1 MGGGVRLCAPLLA
14 AARAAAAALI
24 VAPAPS
30 MAFALGAIAAS
41 EKSAWI
47 ALAAALALPLA
58 VGDLLWGHRA
68 GLISTL
74 AALLAAG
81 ALAVALIPV
90 VQATRLGRARGVK
103 IDWARALRAPLDT
116 AGPGRPNLTVPYTTG
131 PEGRTLSLDVYLPPA
146 PSVAPSRPSRPILV
160 VHGGFW
166 SAGQRGEAPL
176 ASRRLADLGFTV
188 FDVEYRLAPQPNWQT
203 ALGDVK
209 CAIGW
214 VKQHATTPD
223 WNVDPAKLALLG
235 RSAGGH
241 LVLMA
246 AYAPGDPA
254 LPASCPAGDTSVDAV
269 IALYAPTDLIWG
281 YEHPSNPRAADS
293 RARTRNFLGGAPD
306 TEAARY
312 RALSPVER
320 VTPGA
325 PRTLLAHGG
334 RDQLLDHA
342 HLDLLA
348 AKLAAAGVPHET
360 LFIPWAQ
367 HAFDFGGGPSNQ
379 LLEPTLLRF
388 LGTDVP

>member
-1 MGGGVRLCAPLLA
+1 MGGLLRLCVLLLA
-14 AARAAAAALI
+14 AASAAAASLI

-30 MAFALGAIAAS
+30 TALALGAIVAS
-41 EKSAWI
+41 EKSGWI
-47 ALAAALALPLA
+47 AVAALLALLMALGQLRFGQRGA
-58 VGDLLWGHRA
+58 V
-68 GLISTL
+68 IPTL
-74 AALLAAG
+74 AALLAAA
-81 ALAVALIPV
+81 ALAPALIPI
-90 VQATRLGRARGVK
+90 VQATVLARARGVK
-103 IDWARALRAPLDT
+103 LDWAQALRAPIDT
-116 AGPGRPNLTVPYTTG
+116 AGPGRPNLTVPYTTV
-131 PEGRTLSLDVYLPPA
+131 PDGRTLSLDVYLPPA
-146 PSVAPSRPSRPILV
+146 RAPTPSRPSRPILV

-214 VKQHATTPD
+214 VKQHASTPD
-223 WNVDPAKLALLG
+223 WNVDPSKLALLG

-241 LVLMA
+241 LALMA

-254 LPASCPAGDTSVDAV
+254 LPASCPVGDTSVDAV

-306 TEAARY
+306 TEGDRY

-320 VTPGA
+320 VTPAA

-334 RDQLLDHA
+334 RDQFLDHA
-342 HLDLLA
+342 HMDLLE

-388 LGTDVP
+388 LGADVP

>member
-1 MGGGVRLCAPLLA
+1 MGGVVRLCALLLA
-14 AARAAAAALI
+14 VASAAAAALI

-47 ALAAALALPLA
+47 AIAAALALLLA

-160 VHGGFW
+160 AHGGFW

-388 LGTDVP
+388 LGADVP

>member
-1 MGGGVRLCAPLLA
+1 MGVVRLCALLLA
-14 AARAAAAALI
+14 AASAAAAALI

-47 ALAAALALPLA
+47 ALAAALALLLA

-131 PEGRTLSLDVYLPPA
+131 PDGRTLSLDVYLPPIQSA
-146 PSVAPSRPSRPILV
+146 TPSRPSRPILV

-214 VKQHATTPD
+214 VKQHAATPD

-246 AYAPGDPA
+246 AYAPGDPR

-281 YEHPSNPRAADS
+281 YEHPSNPRVADS
-293 RARTRNFLGGAPD
+293 RARTRNFLGGAPE
-306 TEAARY
+306 TEGDRY

-320 VTPGA
+320 VTPAA

-334 RDQLLDHA
+334 RDQFLDHA

-360 LFIPWAQ
+360 LFLPWAQ

-388 LGTDVP
+388 LGADVP

>member
-1 MGGGVRLCAPLLA
+1 MGGVVRLCALLLA
-14 AARAAAAALI
+14 IASAAAAALI

-47 ALAAALALPLA
+47 AIAASLALLLA

-103 IDWARALRAPLDT
+103 IDWARALRAPIDT
-116 AGPGRPNLTVPYTTG
+116 AGPGRPDLTVPYTTG
-131 PEGRTLSLDVYLPPA
+131 PDGRTLSLDVYLPPA
-146 PSVAPSRPSRPILV
+146 PTARPSRPILV

-188 FDVEYRLAPQPNWQT
+188 FDVEYRLSPQPNWQT

-214 VKQHATTPD
+214 VKQHAATSD

-241 LVLMA
+241 LALMA
-246 AYAPGDPA
+246 AYAPADPK

-306 TEAARY
+306 TEGARY
-312 RALSPVER
+312 RTLSPVER
-320 VTPGA
+320 VTPAA

-388 LGTDVP
+388 LGADVP